1 MLWLAGCVHAAAD
14 EGGGGGGVRTPI
26 ELKDPI
32 ETPIETRLEAVLQ
45 EPSELVRSI
54 RTHVLSP
61 GGTLLGSVPLASPYV
76 AHLQV

>member
-1 MLWLAGCVHAAAD
+1 L
-14 EGGGGGGVRTPI
+14 
-26 ELKDPI
+26 I